1 MEQQIQNQKPKL
13 SPKDFFLYVGLVVT
27 LLISSI
33 SLLNL
38 IFESIN
44 SIFPDKI
51 DYYVDPY
58 SGGIRWAIA
67 SLFIIFPVYVFI
79 SWLIKKDVKM
89 FPEKLSLGVRKWLI
103 YLTLFIA
110 GATVIT
116 DLIVLINT
124 FLGGEITTRFILKVL
139 SVIVIAG
146 GIFSY
151 YFYDLKDRDEK
162 IFKWWIIAT
171 SAVVALSLVLGF
183 YVMGSPLTQRLK
195 RMDADRINSLT
206 QIQWQVINYW
216 QKKGEL
222 PKDINELNDPI
233 SGFIVPTDP
242 ETEIPYQYEAIG
254 DKMFKLCAN
263 FSLENDKL
271 SAIPAKPRYVS
282 PENENWFH
290 KQGQNCFERKI
301 DPELYPTIKDEKV
314 RPQ

>member
-1 MEQQIQNQKPKL
+1 MEQQNQNQKPRL

-27 LLISSI
+27 LLVSSV

-38 IFESIN
+38 VFESIN
-44 SIFPDKI
+44 SIFPDRL
-51 DYYVDPY
+51 DYYADPY
-58 SGGIRWAIA
+58 SGAIRIAIA
-67 SLFIIFPVYVFI
+67 SLFIIFPIYIFI
-79 SWLIKKDVKM
+79 SWLIKKDAKM

-110 GATVIT
+110 GAAVII

-146 GIFSY
+146 GVFSY
-151 YFYDLKDRDEK
+151 YFYDLKDRSEK
-162 IFKWWIIAT
+162 MFKWWVVAT

-195 RMDADRINSLT
+195 RMDAERINSLT
-206 QIQWQVINYW
+206 QVQWQIINYW

-233 SGFIVPTDP
+233 SGFIIPIDP
-242 ETEIPYQYEAIG
+242 ETGMPYQYEAV
-254 DKMFKLCAN
+254 DNQVFKLCAN
-263 FSLENDKL
+263 FSLESVGN
-271 SAIPAKPRYVS
+271 STTPAKLPYIS
-282 PENENWFH
+282 PESENWSH
-290 KQGQNCFERKI
+290 KAGKNCFERKI
-301 DPELYPTIKDEKV
+301 DQELYPV
-314 RPQ
+314 RKP

>member
-1 MEQQIQNQKPKL
+1 MEPQIQNQKPKL
-13 SPKDFFLYVGLVVT
+13 SPKDFFLYIGLVVT
-27 LLISSI
+27 LLVSSV

-38 IFESIN
+38 VFESIN
-44 SIFPDKI
+44 SIFPDRL

-58 SGGIRWAIA
+58 SGAIRWAIA
-67 SLFIIFPVYVFI
+67 SLFIIFPVYIFI
-79 SWLIKKDVKM
+79 SWLIKKDAKM

-110 GATVIT
+110 GAAVII

-139 SVIVIAG
+139 SVIVIAAG
-146 GIFSY
+146 VFFY
-151 YFYDLKDRDEK
+151 YFYDLKDGGGK
-162 IFKWWIIAT
+162 TFKLWVIT
-171 SAVVALSLVLGF
+171 TSLVVVFSLALGF

-195 RMDADRINSLT
+195 KMDAERVNSLT
-206 QIQWQVINYW
+206 QIQWQIINFW

-233 SGFIVPTDP
+233 SGFIVPIDP
-242 ETEIPYQYEAIG
+242 ETGMPYQYETIN
-254 DKMFKLCAN
+254 DEVFKLCGN
-263 FSLENDKL
+263 FSLESDKL
-271 SAIPAKPRYVS
+271 AAAPSKPRYVS

-301 DPELYPTIKDEKV
+301 DPELYPTIKNEKI

>member
-1 MEQQIQNQKPKL
+1 MEQQTQNQKPIL

-27 LLISSI
+27 LLVSSV

-38 IFESIN
+38 VFESIN
-44 SIFPDKI
+44 SIFPDRL
-51 DYYVDPY
+51 DYYADPY
-58 SGGIRWAIA
+58 SGAIRIAIA
-67 SLFIIFPVYVFI
+67 SLFIIFPVYIFV
-79 SWLIKKDVKM
+79 SWLIKKDAKM

-110 GATVIT
+110 GAAVII

-139 SVIVIAG
+139 SVIVVSG
-146 GIFSY
+146 GIFGY
-151 YFYDLKDRDEK
+151 YFYDLKDGGEK
-162 IFKWWIIAT
+162 SFKLWIIAT
-171 SAVVALSLVLGF
+171 SLVVIFSLALGF

-195 RMDADRINSLT
+195 KMDAERVNSLT
-206 QIQWQVINYW
+206 QIQWQIINFW

-233 SGFIVPTDP
+233 SGFIVPVDL
-242 ETEIPYQYEAIG
+242 ETGIPYQYESIS
-254 DKMFKLCAN
+254 DKVFKLCGD
-263 FSLENDKL
+263 FSLESDSL
-271 SAIPAKPRYVS
+271 TVAPSKPRYVS

-301 DPELYPTIKDEKV
+301 DPELYPIIKNEKI